1 MVLLTFQ
8 VVQTETDS
16 DAPAAAIS
24 RGINRT
30 GDLQVLETELAS
42 IEPCNVALLPLSDA
56 ANAASTPPP
65 TSMATPVSCSSTR
78 EILKPTASLNFGC
91 GGLWKLK
98 DMYEAKLGLDLATP
112 EGLCLLTVSLARQL
126 SATQEALKAVTG
138 VCNSILCELRAP
150 GEAAVQRPNRWKSV
164 SDWRQYISCIHSE
177 NWKSDLVSD
186 TSSHKH

>member
-1 MVLLTFQ
+1 MRLQLH
-8 VVQTETDS
+8 
-16 DAPAAAIS
+16 IS

-42 IEPCNVALLPLSDA
+42 IDAMYNLALLSLSDA
-56 ANAASTPPP
+56 ANAASTPLP

-78 EILKPTASLNFGC
+78 EMLKHTASLNFGC

-112 EGLCLLTVSLARQL
+112 ESLCLFDCLSLAREL

-150 GEAAVQRPNRWKSV
+150 GEAAVQRAQSLE
-164 SDWRQYISCIHSE
+164 ISF
-177 NWKSDLVSD
+177 
-186 TSSHKH
+186 